1 MTHLVGALFAVFAT
15 LGFSSRAIFIKL
27 VYQDASMDPT
37 TLMALRMLFSV
48 PFFILMILWSKKQT
62 MAKTTGG
69 SPPFSRNDWLKMIG
83 LGLLGFYLSS
93 FLDLSGLQYIPAS
106 LERLILF
113 LYPTIVVVISVIH
126 QKRKITRKELFAI
139 TASYAG
145 ISFVFIENLS
155 AHPSKDSTW
164 MGALLIFAAAVT
176 YAFYLSGSQGLVK
189 KVGSTS
195 YTGWVMLVSSVAAI
209 LQFFLFHPPALLCQ
223 SRPVLVWGLIAV
235 IALFGTVLP
244 TWMLAEALKRIGAN
258 QTALICT
265 VGPVI
270 TLGLDAWLLDIPVSG
285 IQMMGAFFVIAGV
298 TVISIHPTPS
308 PVKS

>member
-37 TLMALRMLFSV
+37 TLMALRMLFAV
-48 PFFILMILWSKKQT
+48 PFFVLMILWSKRQT
-62 MAKTTGG
+62 VASKTSG
-69 SPPFSRNDWLKMIG
+69 SSPLFSRNDWLKMIG

-93 FLDLSGLQYIPAS
+93 FLDLSGLQYISAS

-113 LYPTIVVVISVIH
+113 LYPTIVVAISVIH
-126 QKRKITRKELFAI
+126 QKRRITRKELFAI
-139 TASYAG
+139 AASYAG

-155 AHPSKDSTW
+155 VNPSKDATW

-176 YAFYLSGSQGLVK
+176 YAFYLFGSQGLVK
-189 KVGSTS
+189 KVGSTR
-195 YTGWVMLVSSVAAI
+195 YTGWVMLFSSVAAI
-209 LQFFLFHPPALLCQ
+209 LQFFLFHPPALLSQ
-223 SRPVLVWGLIAV
+223 SQPVLGLIAI
-235 IALFGTVLP
+235 IAVFGTVLP

-298 TVISIHPTPS
+298 TVISIHPPPS